1 MSRHAYPTSAMLG
14 DYVRAAAG
22 LVPATAILATVP
34 VGMVAATVLGGFAAL
49 FAIFGIRTGLRH
61 GTQIEATE
69 AGLQTSG
76 LLRVSTPWGELD
88 RIKLAYYSTRRDHRG
103 GWMQLELRSGSSTLR
118 VDSRIEG
125 FTELVEAAVKA
136 AELRGLSLS
145 AATSINLQALGVK
158 LRDAE
163 PDLREA
169 AGGVA

>member
-1 MSRHAYPTSAMLG
+1 MTRHAYPASAMVG
-14 DYVRAAAG
+14 DYVRTAAG
-22 LVPATAILATVP
+22 LFPTAAILATVP

-49 FAIFGIRTGLRH
+49 FAAFGIRTALRH

-69 AGLQTSG
+69 AGLHAYG
-76 LLRVSTPWGELD
+76 LLRVSISWSELD
-88 RIKLAYYSTRRDHRG
+88 RIKLAYYSTRRDGHG

-125 FTELVEAAVKA
+125 FTELVEASAKA
-136 AELRGLSLS
+136 AEMRGLSLS
-145 AATSINLQALGVK
+145 AATSVNLQALGVK
-158 LRDAE
+158 LRGAE